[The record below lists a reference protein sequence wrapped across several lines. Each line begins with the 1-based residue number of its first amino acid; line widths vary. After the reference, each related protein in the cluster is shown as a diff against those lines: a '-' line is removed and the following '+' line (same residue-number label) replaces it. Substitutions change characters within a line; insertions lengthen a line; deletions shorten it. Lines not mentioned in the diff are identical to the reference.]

1 MNRRIVRR
9 ITLWLIV
16 GIVILGCTSP
26 VLVTPPP
33 SAPVSEPLET
43 IVVQT
48 AAVAQTQTAN
58 VLPPT
63 WTATTTHLPT
73 KTPTITPT
81 PTATVLFL
89 PPTKTSLP
97 EGYFDDDDGEE
108 TDGEENDSDYEK
120 PVVVREWDCRFIS
133 QSPPKGTVISGGS
146 SFKATWTVEN
156 IGTKTWPKQGVDI
169 VYHSGAHLHD
179 GKTYY
184 DIPATTGPGGK
195 VTLTIPMTAPKH
207 AKVYSTRWSLRV
219 GKRDFCSVKFIIE
232 VK

>member
-1 MNRRIVRR
+1 MNRRNVRR
-9 ITLWLIV
+9 ITLWLV
-16 GIVILGCTSP
+16 VVLVILGCASP
-26 VLVTPPP
+26 IVLTPPP
-33 SAPVSEPLET
+33 SVPVSEPVET

-48 AAVAQTQTAN
+48 AAVAQTQTAR

-63 WTATTTHLPT
+63 WTATTTPLPT
-73 KTPTITPT
+73 KSPTITPT

-97 EGYFDDDDGEE
+97 EGFFDDDEE
-108 TDGEENDSDYEK
+108 TDNEEDNSDYEK

-133 QSPPKGTVISGGS
+133 QSPPKGTVIPGGS

-156 IGTKTWPKQGVDI
+156 IGTKTWPKQGVDV
-169 VYHSGAHLHD
+169 VYHSGAYLHD
-179 GKTYY
+179 GKAYY
-184 DIPATTGPGGK
+184 DIPSTTGPGGK
-195 VTLTIPMTAPKH
+195 VTMTIPMTAPKL

-219 GKRDFCSVKFIIE
+219 GKRDFCSVKFSIE